1 MKRDRHCSDDDI
13 TELVKLETPYKKQ
26 RYNFSEMLTEI
37 DDIIDLDKKHDL
49 AKQARQARQSRIK
62 QLVINDLRILYNINA
77 IKGNKK
83 NKTNTDNK
91 NIKDI

>member
-13 TELVKLETPYKKQ
+13 TELLKLEAPYKKQ

-37 DDIIDLDKKHDL
+37 ENIIDLDKKHDL
-49 AKQARQARQSRIK
+49 AKHARQSRIK

-77 IKGNKK
+77 IKGNKPY
-83 NKTNTDNK
+83 KTNTNNK